1 MEKTLSIKSL
11 IKKSFQNIK
20 FSYFLFIVLF
30 ISLFIPTLITG
41 YIVTQDERKIQNEN
55 LNKFHTDIV
64 NLITVS
70 MKAPLWE
77 MRKDIASEVASSI
90 INDARIIEL
99 TVYDTENR
107 SIFYQYKDNLELRGK
122 ILVQSRDIL
131 NHNNKIGTVTLKI
144 SDFQTQQNIEKSIDT
159 LIVVF
164 AIQFFVVLTLLI
176 WQIYLKILRP
186 LKILNKEAHLLSDNE
201 LNNKFIWDR
210 DDEIGYLGKS
220 FEHARISI
228 KNMINELEYSKTK
241 AESATI
247 AKSNFLANM
256 SHEIRTPMNGI
267 IGMSYLALESNM
279 DDKQRKYIENIEKSA
294 KILLKIINDIL
305 DFSKIEA
312 GKLSIDKIDF
322 SLKEMI
328 SNVTIIVEQ
337 KAKNKELKLDIN
349 YEENTFLYGDSL
361 RISQVLI
368 NLVNNAIKFTNSG
381 YVKLDILANDDNYT
395 FKVSDSGIG
404 MSSDEQNRLF
414 KPFSQADS
422 TTTRKYGG
430 TGLGLSISKELIEL
444 MDSEIIVQSNLNE
457 GSVFSFTINL
467 PKAKGE
473 VKIDKNIELN
483 LKNSIVLKGLKV
495 LLVEDNII
503 NQEIIIGLLKSSEID
518 IDIASDGKQALDM
531 FKQNTTSKENKYN
544 LILMDIQMPIMDG
557 YEATIQIRKLD
568 KQIPIIAL
576 TANIMKENIIKFKEL
591 GMQEYLSKPI
601 EVDKL
606 FKLLYKYMSKKGLVN
621 QDLINNEKNSDIDIP
636 QFTNIDTTSGLMYLD
651 GNKKLY
657 LKILNIFYEDYHNVD
672 LEKIPKDELKI
683 VIHTIKGLSA
693 NIGALSLHKIA
704 VQSEEIESTAQIS
717 LLNKELNLVTKE
729 IKTKLNTKQEL
740 DGLLNISKEKKDE
753 LYLKLKDGLKSKRPK
768 NYIPWIEEIK
778 KYQLNEQD
786 KVFFDKLEH
795 FANKYD
801 FKNAL
806 ELIEKQTK

>member
-41 YIVTQDERKIQNEN
+41 YIVTEDERKIQNEN

-99 TVYDTENR
+99 TVYDTENK
-107 SIFYQYKDNLELRGK
+107 SIFYQYKDNFKLRGK

-186 LKILNKEAHLLSDNE
+186 LKILNKEAHLLSDNK

-467 PKAKGE
+467 PMAKGE

-591 GMQEYLSKPI
+591 GMQEFLSKPI
-601 EVDKL
+601 DVDKL

-693 NIGALSLHKIA
+693 NIGALSLNKIA
-704 VQSEEIESTAQIS
+704 VKLEKAESTIQLS
-717 LLNKELNLVTKE
+717 LLNKELKTVTNE
-729 IKTKLNTKQEL
+729 IKINIKVVSN
-740 DGLLNISKEKKDE
+740 DLLNITKEKKDE
-753 LYLKLKDGLKSKRPK
+753 LYLKLKEGLKSKRPK

>member
-99 TVYDTENR
+99 TVYDTENK
-107 SIFYQYKDNLELRGK
+107 SIFYQYKDNFKLRGK

-467 PKAKGE
+467 PMAKGE

-531 FKQNTTSKENKYN
+531 FKENSTSKGNKYN

-704 VQSEEIESTAQIS
+704 VQSEEIKSTAQIS
-717 LLNKELNLVTKE
+717 LLNKGLNLVTKE
-729 IKTKLNTKQEL
+729 IKTKLYTKQEL

-753 LYLKLKDGLKSKRPK
+753 LYLKLKEGLKSKRPK
-768 NYIPWIEEIK
+768 KYIPWIEEIK

>member
-1 MEKTLSIKSL
+1 MSIKSL
-11 IKKSFQNIK
+11 IKKNFQNIR
-20 FSYFLFIVLF
+20 FSYFLFILLF

-41 YIVTQDERKIQNEN
+41 YIVTNDERKIQNEN

-90 INDARIIEL
+90 INDSRIIEL

-107 SIFYQYKDNLELRGK
+107 SIFYQYKNSFKLRGK

-159 LIVVF
+159 IIIVF
-164 AIQFFVVLTLLI
+164 AIQFFVVLFLMI

-186 LKILNKEAHLLSDNE
+186 LKKLNKEAHLLSDNE

-228 KNMINELEYSKTK
+228 KNMINELEYSKAK
-241 AESATI
+241 AESATK

-279 DDKQRKYIENIEKSA
+279 DDKQKKYIKNIEKSA

-322 SLKEMI
+322 SLKEML
-328 SNVTIIVEQ
+328 SNVANLVEQ
-337 KAKNKELKLDIN
+337 KAKNKGLKLDIN
-349 YEENTFLYGDSL
+349 YEENIFLYGDSL

-368 NLVNNAIKFTNSG
+368 NLLNNAIKFTNSG
-381 YVKLDILANDDNYT
+381 YVKLDILANEDNYT

-404 MSSDEQNRLF
+404 MSLDEQNRLF
-414 KPFSQADS
+414 KPFSQADN

-444 MDSEIIVQSNLNE
+444 MDAEIIVQSNLNE

-467 PKAKGE
+467 PKAKDE

-483 LKNSIVLKGLKV
+483 IKNNIILKGLKI

-503 NQEIIIGLLKSSEID
+503 NQEIIIGLLQSTEIE

-531 FKQNTTSKENKYN
+531 FKQSTTSKGNKYN
-544 LILMDIQMPIMDG
+544 LILMDIHMPIMDG
-557 YEATIQIRKLD
+557 YEATIQIRQLD
-568 KQIPIIAL
+568 KKIPIIAL

-591 GMQEYLSKPI
+591 GMQEFLSKPI

-606 FKLLYKYMSKKGLVN
+606 FKLIYKYISKKDLDN
-621 QDLINNEKNSDIDIP
+621 QNLIINEKNSDIVIP
-636 QFTNIDTTSGLMYLD
+636 QFINIDTISGLKYLD

-657 LKILNIFYEDYHNVD
+657 LKILNRFYEDYHD
-672 LEKIPKDELKI
+672 LDLKNIAKDELKI
-683 VIHTIKGLSA
+683 LIHTIKGLSA
-693 NIGALSLHKIA
+693 NIGALSLNEIA
-704 VQSEEIESTAQIS
+704 ARLEKIESTTQIS
-717 LLNKELNLVTKE
+717 LLNKELKIVTDE
-729 IKTKLNTKQEL
+729 IKIKIDTKQVSH
-740 DGLLNISKEKKDE
+740 DLLNITKEKKDE
-753 LYLKLKDGLKSKRPK
+753 LYLKLKEGLKSKRPK
-768 NYIPWIEEIK
+768 KYIPWIEEIK

-795 FANKYD
+795 CVNKYD

>member
-99 TVYDTENR
+99 TVYDTENK
-107 SIFYQYKDNLELRGK
+107 SIFYQYKDNLELRGEV
-122 ILVQSRDIL
+122 LTQSRDIL

-337 KAKNKELKLDIN
+337 KAKSKELKLDIN

-473 VKIDKNIELN
+473 VKIDKDINLNI
-483 LKNSIVLKGLKV
+483 KNSIALKGLKI

-531 FKQNTTSKENKYN
+531 FKENSTSKGNKYN

-636 QFTNIDTTSGLMYLD
+636 HFTNIDTTSGLMYLD

-683 VIHTIKGLSA
+683 IIHTIKGLSA

-717 LLNKELNLVTKE
+717 LLNKGLNLVTKE
-729 IKTKLNTKQEL
+729 IKTKLYTKQEL

-753 LYLKLKDGLKSKRPK
+753 LYLKLKEGLKSKRPK
-768 NYIPWIEEIK
+768 KYIPWIEEIK
-778 KYQLNEQD
+778 KYQLDEQD
-786 KVFFDKLEH
+786 KVFFNKLEY

>member
-1 MEKTLSIKSL
+1 MSIKSL
-11 IKKSFQNIK
+11 IKRSFQNIR
-20 FSYFLFIVLF
+20 FSYFLFILLF
-30 ISLFIPTLITG
+30 VSLFIPTLITG
-41 YIVTQDERKIQNEN
+41 YIVMNDEKKIQNEN
-55 LNKFHTDIV
+55 LNKFHTNIV

-90 INDARIIEL
+90 INDPRIIEL
-99 TVYDTENR
+99 TVYDTENK
-107 SIFYQYKDNLELRGK
+107 SIFYQYKNSFESIGK
-122 ILVQSRDIL
+122 ILVESRDIL
-131 NHNNKIGTVTLKI
+131 NQNNKIGTVTLKI
-144 SDFQTQQNIEKSIDT
+144 SDFQTQKSIEKSIDT
-159 LIVVF
+159 LIIVF
-164 AIQFFVVLTLLI
+164 AIQFFVVLTLMI

-186 LKILNKEAHLLSDNE
+186 LKILNEEARLLSNNQ

-228 KNMINELEYSKTK
+228 KNMVSELEYSKTK
-241 AESATI
+241 AESATK

-279 DDKQRKYIENIEKSA
+279 DDKQKKYIENIEKSA

-312 GKLSIDKIDF
+312 GKLAIDKIDF
-322 SLKEMI
+322 SLHEMLSSVSI
-328 SNVTIIVEQ
+328 LVEE
-337 KAKNKELKLDIN
+337 KAKNKGLKLDIN
-349 YEENTFLYGDSL
+349 YEENIFLYGDSL
-361 RISQVLI
+361 RISQILI
-368 NLVNNAIKFTNSG
+368 NLINNAIKFTNSG
-381 YVKLDILANDDNYT
+381 YVKLDIFANDDNYT

-404 MSSDEQNRLF
+404 MSLDEQDRLF
-414 KPFSQADS
+414 KPFSQGDT

-444 MDSEIIVQSNLNE
+444 MDSEIIVRSDLNQ

-473 VKIDKNIELN
+473 VKIDKDIEQNI
-483 LKNSIVLKGLKV
+483 KNNIVLKGLKI

-503 NQEIIIGLLKSSEID
+503 NQEIIIGLLKSSEIE

-531 FKQNTTSKENKYN
+531 FKQSTTLKGNKYN

-557 YEATIQIRKLD
+557 YEATIQIRQLD
-568 KQIPIIAL
+568 NKIPIIAL

-606 FKLLYKYMSKKGLVN
+606 FKLLYKYVSKNNFEN
-621 QDLINNEKNSDIDIP
+621 QKSISNTENSDINIP
-636 QFTNIDTTSGLMYLD
+636 QFISIDTLIGLKYLD

-657 LKILNIFYEDYHNVD
+657 LKILNSFYKDYHNLD
-672 LEKIPKDELKI
+672 LENIAKDELKI
-683 VIHTIKGLSA
+683 VIHTIKALSA
-693 NIGALSLHKIA
+693 NIGALSLNNIA
-704 VQSEEIESTAQIS
+704 ARLEEIGSSTEIS
-717 LLNKELNLVTKE
+717 LFNKELKIVTDE
-729 IKTKLNTKQEL
+729 IKIRIDTKQEL
-740 DGLLNISKEKKDE
+740 NGLLNITKEKKDE
-753 LYLKLKDGLKSKRPK
+753 LYLKLQEGLKSKRPK
-768 NYIPWIEEIK
+768 KYIPIIEEIK
-778 KYQLNEQD
+778 KYQLDEQD
-786 KVFFDKLEH
+786 KVFFDRIEY
-795 FANKYD
+795 FINKYD
-801 FKNAL
+801 YKNAL